1 MNSSIIS
8 QNSTIDPLGLSTDTH
23 GSLYKVIGV
32 TLAIASGIFIGS
44 SFVFKKKGL
53 LQSTEKTGGIAGEG
67 YSYLKSTM
75 WWSGMILMV
84 VGEACNFVAYAF
96 TQAILVTPLGAL
108 SVVIS
113 AVLSSIFLKETL
125 SFQGK
130 VGCLQCVLG
139 AIIIVM
145 HAPEQG
151 AADSSIETFKTLMLS
166 VGFLVYAF
174 IAVAVS
180 LFLVFYC
187 APRWGKSNML
197 VYICV
202 CSLIGSLSVVFTQG
216 IGGAIVHSFA
226 IENQFTN
233 WFVYLVLALTL
244 ITLAVE
250 IIYLNKA
257 LNIFNTAIVT
267 PTYYVI
273 FTTLSIIS
281 SIVFYRGFDASP
293 VNIVTCVFGFLIIC
307 SGVALL
313 QKDRSKDASAL
324 LEDNRSDMSNN
335 PQQRLLYQ
343 SEKYFTSEEDLHDLE
358 GGGETSDMR
367 RVSGREHNAPSLWH
381 RTRNSI
387 DYPVT
392 SSPTQFTDNIKM
404 ETINHS
410 NLTINTLSTK
420 ESVDILTGNNRR
432 VQDTLDPISTVR
444 LGLKKDEDD
453 DKEGLINSHW
463 DDDKDHLV

>member
-1 MNSSIIS
+1 MNF
-8 QNSTIDPLGLSTDTH
+8 STPYNATTDPLGLSDTH

-53 LQSTEKTGGIAGEG
+53 IQSTEKTGGIAGEG

-151 AADSSIETFKTLMLS
+151 SADTSIEAFKTLMLS
-166 VGFLVYAF
+166 A
-174 IAVAVS
+174 
-180 LFLVFYC
+180 
-187 APRWGKSNML
+187 
-197 VYICV
+197 
-202 CSLIGSLSVVFTQG
+202 VVFTQG
-216 IGGAIVHSFA
+216 LGGAIVHSFA
-226 IENQFTN
+226 IENQFTH

-257 LNIFNTAIVT
+257 LNLFNTAVVT

-293 VNIVTCVFGFLIIC
+293 VNIITCVFGFLIIC

-313 QKDRSKDASAL
+313 QQDRNDNPL
-324 LEDNRSDMSNN
+324 LEDMANRSDISNN
-335 PQQRLLYQ
+335 QQERLLYQ
-343 SEKYFTSEEDLHDLE
+343 SEKYFTSEEDLHELEE
-358 GGGETSDMR
+358 GGSDSSRMR
-367 RVSGREHNAPSLWH
+367 RVSGREHTPSLWH
-381 RTRNSI
+381 RNRNSLE
-387 DYPVT
+387 YPLT
-392 SSPTQFTDNIKM
+392 SSPTQFTDNINLN
-404 ETINHS
+404 TINRS
-410 NLTINTLSTK
+410 SLTVDTSSTR
-420 ESVDILTGNNRR
+420 ESVDILLGNTNRR
-432 VQDTLDPISTVR
+432 VQDTP
-444 LGLKKDEDD
+444 LKEDD
-453 DKEGLINSHW
+453 SKVLLNRWEN
-463 DDDKDHLV
+463 KDHLV

>member
-1 MNSSIIS
+1 MNSTTSDG
-8 QNSTIDPLGLSTDTH
+8 NSTNVTMGLVGDTH
-23 GSLYKVIGV
+23 GSLYKIIGV

-44 SFVFKKKGL
+44 SFVLKKKGL
-53 LQSTEKTGGIAGEG
+53 LEATEKSGGVAGEG
-67 YSYLKSTM
+67 YGYLKSPM

-108 SVVIS
+108 SVVLC
-113 AVLSSIFLKETL
+113 AVLSSIFLKERL

-151 AADSSIETFKTLMLS
+151 AADTSIETFKTLMLS
-166 VGFLVYAF
+166 VGFITYA
-174 IAVAVS
+174 ILAIVLS

-187 APRWGKSNML
+187 GPRWGKTNML
-197 VYICV
+197 VYISI

-216 IGGAIVHSFA
+216 LGGAIVHSFTV
-226 IENQFTN
+226 ENQFTN
-233 WFVYLVLALTL
+233 WFVYFVLVTTL
-244 ITLAVE
+244 VTLAIE

-257 LNIFNTAIVT
+257 LNLFNTAVVT

-273 FTTLSIIS
+273 FTTLTIVS

-313 QKDRSKDASAL
+313 QNSRSEKTMDNDDASSHM
-324 LEDNRSDMSNN
+324 E
-335 PQQRLLYQ
+335 RLLPVYDDEKFLSS
-343 SEKYFTSEEDLHDLE
+343 SEDVNHIEDITGDAS
-358 GGGETSDMR
+358 TSDVDHHR
-367 RVSGREHNAPSLWH
+367 TSAVRNDSSSLW
-381 RTRNSI
+381 RRSRGSI
-387 DYPVT
+387 DYNDG
-392 SSPTQFTDNIKM
+392 FTDNISLD
-404 ETINHS
+404 TIKHS
-410 NLTINTLSTK
+410 NSAQN
-420 ESVDILTGNNRR
+420 SVDILVENGQDNIKSRTNNLNRR
-432 VQDTLDPISTVR
+432 AQDTLDTISTMR
-444 LGLKKDEDD
+444 LGLNKKRDQDD
-453 DKEGLINSHW
+453 RRGLIGET
-463 DDDKDHLV
+463 DDHLF

>member
-1 MNSSIIS
+1 MNF
-8 QNSTIDPLGLSTDTH
+8 STPYNATTDPLGLSDTH

-53 LQSTEKTGGIAGEG
+53 IQSTEKTGGIAGEG

-151 AADSSIETFKTLMLS
+151 SADTSIEAFKTLMLS
-166 VGFLVYAF
+166 AGFLVYAC
-174 IAVAVS
+174 IAVSVS
-180 LFLVFYC
+180 LFLAFYC
-187 APRWGKSNML
+187 APRWGKTNML

-216 IGGAIVHSFA
+216 LGGAIVHSFA
-226 IENQFTN
+226 IENQFTH

-257 LNIFNTAIVT
+257 LNLFNTAVVT

-293 VNIVTCVFGFLIIC
+293 VNIITCVFGFLIIC

-313 QKDRSKDASAL
+313 QQDRNDNPL
-324 LEDNRSDMSNN
+324 LEDMANRSDISNN
-335 PQQRLLYQ
+335 QQERLLYQ
-343 SEKYFTSEEDLHDLE
+343 SEKYFTSEEDLHELEE
-358 GGGETSDMR
+358 GGSDSSRMR
-367 RVSGREHNAPSLWH
+367 RVSGREHTPSLWH
-381 RTRNSI
+381 RNRNSLE
-387 DYPVT
+387 YPLT
-392 SSPTQFTDNIKM
+392 SSPTQFTDNINLN
-404 ETINHS
+404 TINHS
-410 NLTINTLSTK
+410 SLTLDTSSTR
-420 ESVDILTGNNRR
+420 ESVDILLGNTNRR
-432 VQDTLDPISTVR
+432 VQDTP
-444 LGLKKDEDD
+444 LKEDD
-453 DKEGLINSHW
+453 SKVLLNHW
-463 DDDKDHLV
+463 ENKKHLV

>member
-1 MNSSIIS
+1 MNSTDPF
-8 QNSTIDPLGLSTDTH
+8 NAATSTLGLAADTH
-23 GSLYKVIGV
+23 SSLYKAIGV
-32 TLAIASGIFIGS
+32 TLAIASGVFIGS

-53 LQSTEKTGGIAGEG
+53 IQSTEKTGGIAGEG

-151 AADSSIETFKTLMLS
+151 SADTSIEAFKTLMLS
-166 VGFLVYAF
+166 AGFFAYALL
-174 IAVAVS
+174 AVSVS

-187 APRWGKSNML
+187 APRWGKTNML
-197 VYICV
+197 IYICV

-216 IGGAIVHSFA
+216 LGGAIVHSFA

-233 WFVYLVLALTL
+233 WFVYLVLVLTL

-257 LNIFNTAIVT
+257 LNLFNTAVVT

-293 VNIVTCVFGFLIIC
+293 ANIVTCVFGFLIIC

-313 QKDRSKDASAL
+313 QRDRSDSS
-324 LEDNRSDMSNN
+324 LEDMANRSDISNN
-335 PQQRLLYQ
+335 PQERLLYQ
-343 SEKYFTSEEDLHDLE
+343 SEKYFSSEEDLHGLE
-358 GGGETSDMR
+358 QGRVSSDSH
-367 RVSGREHNAPSLWH
+367 RVSGRERASPLWH
-381 RTRNSI
+381 RNSLE
-387 DYPVT
+387 YPLAH
-392 SSPTQFTDNIKM
+392 SSDQFDDSISLN
-404 ETINHS
+404 TIHH
-410 NLTINTLSTK
+410 
-420 ESVDILTGNNRR
+420 ESG
-432 VQDTLDPISTVR
+432 
-444 LGLKKDEDD
+444 K
-453 DKEGLINSHW
+453 
-463 DDDKDHLV
+463 